1 MIDDNLLP
9 FCFPAVRRKK
19 ITAAFDGGR
28 ISSDG
33 GVMLLAQADH
43 RLGIA
48 ERLARAIP
56 DGRDPDRVTHLLP
69 DILRARIFA
78 IACGYEDADDL
89 DRLRFDPAFKLA
101 CGRLPDTGR
110 DLCSQPTISRWENAP
125 TLREIIRLTYALVD
139 IWCRSYPKPPRSVV
153 LDIDDTVDVVHG
165 HQQLAQWNAHYDERC
180 FLPIHVYDAATGAPV
195 TVILRPGKTPSGV
208 EVRKLLSRL
217 FGRIRRRWPSTHI
230 TIRGD
235 GHYGREEAMTWCEN
249 YGIDYIFGLSGNV
262 VLDRL
267 VEAAADDIRVRRA
280 VNQAEVLRGFAET
293 RYAAKSWDKERR
305 VVARI
310 EASASHADDMLR
322 RGIDIRYVVTSLQ
335 GSDAKHIY
343 ETIYCARGQAENLI
357 KQHKAQLSSDRT
369 SCRSPLANQMRL
381 ILHTGAYWLLL
392 DLRAAIPSWNPLRHT
407 EFATIRLRLLQIASR
422 IIEHASRI
430 RIALASCCAEGET
443 H

>member
-1 MIDDNLLP
+1 
-9 FCFPAVRRKK
+9 
-19 ITAAFDGGR
+19 
-28 ISSDG
+28 
-33 GVMLLAQADH
+33 
-43 RLGIA
+43 
-48 ERLARAIP
+48 
-56 DGRDPDRVTHLLP
+56 
-69 DILRARIFA
+69 
-78 IACGYEDADDL
+78 
-89 DRLRFDPAFKLA
+89 
-101 CGRLPDTGR
+101 
-110 DLCSQPTISRWENAP
+110 
-125 TLREIIRLTYALVD
+125 
-139 IWCRSYPKPPRSVV
+139 
-153 LDIDDTVDVVHG
+153 VHG

-217 FGRIRRRWPSTHI
+217 SGRIRRHWPNTHI

-267 VEAAADDIRVRRA
+267 VDAAVDDIRVRRA

-335 GSDAKHIY
+335 GSDAEHIY

-357 KQHKAQLSSDRT
+357 KQHKAQLSSDW
-369 SCRSPLANQMRL
+369 
-381 ILHTGAYWLLL
+381 GA
-392 DLRAAIPSWNPLRHT
+392 A
-407 EFATIRLRLLQIASR
+407 R
-422 IIEHASRI
+422 IIETP
-430 RIALASCCAEGET
+430 G
-443 H
+443 